1 MDVDQLFMTGKSG
14 HPPYIFHN
22 ALTYKSVPLV
32 RSKACHKLAKKL
44 PGLGSL
50 LQL

>member
-1 MDVDQLFMTGKSG
+1 MKNLIKIKKKNSG